1 MMNVCDE
8 RLQTGIELVT
18 SEDME
23 TLEQEMNLEKP
34 HEFSKEFEQKMETL
48 LNKSMPKRKS
58 TCSIPRYMAAAAAAV
73 VVIGGFGVAGGAKLY
88 ASETNIPILQWM
100 ENFFVTEHDTDQ
112 MKGEK
117 SIEVLFSQDQIG
129 YLPEGFELLEA
140 ENWNSKASYTYKS
153 NKEEE
158 YIILEVWEYKM
169 LSGVDNSEIW
179 SQYDVNE
186 DGLEYRYAYKADSCK
201 HTFEWL
207 DKTGKLY
214 LLSGNISKDELQA
227 VMDSISY

>member
-100 ENFFVTEHDTDQ
+100 ENFFITEHDTDQ

-117 SIEVLFSQDQIG
+117 SIEVLFSQEQIG
-129 YLPEGFELLEA
+129 YLPEGFELVEEVVRESRMSLVY
-140 ENWNSKASYTYKS
+140 ENDFQDH
-153 NKEEE
+153 
-158 YIILEVWEYKM
+158 IFLEVYRDK
-169 LSGVDNSEIW
+169 LLTGVDNMET
-179 SQYDVNE
+179 DKKVNLNKA
-186 DGLEYRYAYKADSCK
+186 GLEYYYVYKEDSCK
-201 HTFEWL
+201 HMFEWL
-207 DKTGKLY
+207 DETGKLY
-214 LLSGNISKDELQA
+214 LLSGDISKEELQA
-227 VMDSISY
+227 VMDSVSY

>member
-1 MMNVCDE
+1 MNVCDE

-129 YLPEGFELLEA
+129 YLPEGFELVE
-140 ENWNSKASYTYKS
+140 EVIRESKVSYIYK
-153 NKEEE
+153 NDVGKH
-158 YIILEVWEYKM
+158 IILEIYQDKM
-169 LSGVDNSEIW
+169 LAGADNIETGQNVDINA
-179 SQYDVNE
+179 
-186 DGLEYRYAYKADSCK
+186 DGLAYRYVYKEDLK
-201 HTFEWL
+201 VHVFEWS
-207 DKTGKLY
+207 DAIDRFY
-214 LLSGNISKDELQA
+214 ILSGDIAKEELEI
-227 VMDSISY
+227 VMNSISY

>member
-1 MMNVCDE
+1 MNVCDE

-129 YLPEGFELLEA
+129 YLPEGFELVE
-140 ENWNSKASYTYKS
+140 EVIRESKVSYIYKNDS
-153 NKEEE
+153 GKH
-158 YIILEVWEYKM
+158 IILEIYQNKM
-169 LSGVDNSEIW
+169 LTGIDNMETNKK
-179 SQYDVNE
+179 VHLNE
-186 DGLEYRYAYKADSCK
+186 SGLEYYYVYKEDSCK
-201 HTFEWL
+201 HIFEWL
-207 DKTGKLY
+207 DEAGKLY
-214 LLSGNISKDELQA
+214 LLSGEISKEELQA
-227 VMDSISY
+227 VMNGIFY

>member
-58 TCSIPRYMAAAAAAV
+58 TCSIPRYMAAATAAV
-73 VVIGGFGVAGGAKLY
+73 VVIGGFGFAGGAKLY

-129 YLPEGFELLEA
+129 YLPEGFELVE
-140 ENWNSKASYTYKS
+140 EEDWNSRISYTYENSCKNYITLEIYQDKMKNGID
-153 NKEEE
+153 NKETNKKFD
-158 YIILEVWEYKM
+158 LN
-169 LSGVDNSEIW
+169 G
-179 SQYDVNE
+179 
-186 DGLEYRYAYKADSCK
+186 DGLEYYYVYKEDSCK
-201 HTFEWL
+201 HIFEWP
-207 DKTGKLY
+207 DETGKLY
-214 LLSGNISKDELQA
+214 LLSGNISKEELQA
-227 VMDSISY
+227 VMDGISY